1 MAKITK
7 LAIKPQTGSDNT
19 LFASWEFKEEAK
31 RPGSSG
37 GSGSGS
43 GSVKVGIYVNII
55 SGARYYN
62 GVAIPTWVMNDSWL
76 VIQITGDRA
85 VLGRNKSGSNNIQS
99 PISTKYLTPS
109 TRSGIMLAAEPDVKT
124 LDHYTVTWYYDTGD
138 SIWFSNGESD
148 TKEKYS
154 TYSPPSNAI
163 KVKVAVKPVSQT
175 HTVNDKEVHYWT
187 AGNTTATY
195 NMSYSPPEVPPAPKV
210 TIDKYKLTA
219 LVENVSDSRTDKIE
233 FEILNGNKKFK
244 SMTATVV
251 NCLAST
257 SCNVTAGG
265 EYRVRCR
272 SINEVGSV
280 VNKSSWTDYTSSS
293 KTIPVPP
300 DKITECRAV
309 SETAIYIAWTE
320 VSIADTYELQYT
332 TEKRYFDSSDQ
343 VNSKTGIEFAHFELT
358 GLESGKEYFIRV
370 RAVNDQGK
378 SDWTEIVS
386 VVIGKDP
393 SAPTTWSSSTTVI
406 TGEPLTLYWVHN
418 SEDGSSQKYAE
429 LEIYIDGRKETY
441 TIRNER
447 PEDEKDKTSSY
458 VVDTKEYV
466 EGTKIEWRVRTA
478 GVTNVY
484 GDWSIQRVVDIYAP
498 PTLELSVT
506 DVEGNPLSILTSFPL
521 YIKAVPGPK
530 TQAPL
535 SYHVSITAMESYVT
549 TDQIGNTKV
558 VSQGD
563 AVYSKYFDVNL
574 ALTLELSASHVD
586 LENGVTYK
594 VTVTVSMDSGLNTS
608 ESTEFSVSWTD
619 VRYEPDTEIAI
630 DKESITAYLN
640 PYCIDDNGDLIQDL
654 TLAIYRR
661 ESDGTF
667 TEIASG
673 LANTENTVV
682 ADPHPSLDFARYRI
696 VAIENSTGA
705 VSFYDPPGYPVQEKA
720 IIIQWDEEWSEFNAD
735 NTDERAERP
744 WSGSL
749 LRLPYNVD
757 VDDSNKVEA
766 DLIAYVGRKHPVSY
780 YGTLISSSATWNTT
794 IPKDDVETIYALRR
808 LAIWSGDVYVREPSG
823 TGYWANIEVSF
834 SQKHSE
840 LTIPV
845 TLNITRVE
853 GGI

>member
-7 LAIKPQTGSDNT
+7 LEIKPQSGSNNT
-19 LFASWEFKEEAK
+19 LFASWEFKEETK

-37 GSGSGS
+37 GSSSGS
-43 GSVKVGIYVNII
+43 GTVKVGSYVNIK

-109 TRSGIMLAAEPDVKT
+109 TRSIAMLAAEPDVKT

-138 SIWFSNGESD
+138 HIWFSNGESD

-154 TYSPPSNAI
+154 LYNPPNNAI

-175 HTVNDKEVHYWT
+175 HTVNNKEVNYWT

-195 NMSYSPPEVPPAPKV
+195 NMTYSPPEVPPAPKV

-219 LVENVSDSRTDKIE
+219 LVENVSDSKTDKIE
-233 FEILNGNKKFK
+233 FEILNGTKKFK
-244 SMTATVV
+244 SITAKVV
-251 NCLAST
+251 NCLASV
-257 SCNVTAGG
+257 SANVTAGG

-280 VNKSSWTDYTSSS
+280 VTKSSWTDYSSAV
-293 KTIPVPP
+293 KTIPTPP

-309 SETAIYIAWTE
+309 SETAIYVAWSA
-320 VSIADTYELQYT
+320 VSIATTYELQYT
-332 TEKRYFDSSDQ
+332 TEKRYFDGSDK
-343 VNSKTGIEFAHFELT
+343 VTSKTGIEFTHFELT

-370 RAVNDQGK
+370 RAVNDQGE
-378 SDWTEIVS
+378 SAWSEISS

-429 LEIYIDGRKETY
+429 LELYINGIKETH
-441 TIRNER
+441 TIENTK
-447 PEDEKDKTSSY
+447 PEDEKDKTSYY
-458 VVDTKEYV
+458 VVDTNPYV

-478 GVTNVY
+478 GITNVY
-484 GDWSIQRVVDIYAP
+484 GDWSIQRVIDIYAP
-498 PTLELSVT
+498 PTLELSIT
-506 DVEGNPLSILTSFPL
+506 DVEGNPLSVLTSFPL

-535 SYHVSITAMESYVT
+535 SYHVSITALESYVT
-549 TDQIGNTKV
+549 TDQVGNAKV

-574 ALTLELSASHVD
+574 ALTLELSAGHID

-594 VTVTVSMDSGLNTS
+594 VTVTVSMDSGLTVTEFS
-608 ESTEFSVSWTD
+608 EFSVSWTD
-619 VRYEPDTEIAI
+619 ARYEPDTEIAV
-630 DKESITAYLN
+630 DSESFTAYLT
-640 PYCIDDNGDLIQDL
+640 PYCIDANGDLIQNL
-654 TLAIYRR
+654 TLSIYRR

-667 TEIASG
+667 TEIATG
-673 LANTENTVV
+673 LNNVENTVV

-696 VAIENSTGA
+696 VAITNDTGA
-705 VSFYDPPGYPVQEKA
+705 VSYYDPPGYPIQEKA
-720 IIIQWDEEWSEFNAD
+720 IIIQWDEEWSNFNAD
-735 NTDERAERP
+735 NPDERAEQP

-757 VDDSNKVEA
+757 VEDNNSVEA
-766 DLIAYVGRKHPVSY
+766 DLISYIGRKHKVSY
-780 YGTLISSSATWNTT
+780 YGTQISSDSTWNTE

-808 LAIWSGDVYVREPSG
+808 LAIWAGDVYVREPSG

-845 TLNITRVE
+845 TLKIARVE